1 MCRAEGM
8 GVAPWGALG
17 AGLFKTVSEEGSSW
31 KAVANDQQKEQREKD
46 SARKAIVPPTAN
58 EIAICEKLEEM
69 AKRKGTLMTSIAQSY
84 VMHKQPYV
92 FPIVGVRTLGHLKGN
107 IEALKVSLTRE
118 EIDELEAVVP
128 FDYGFPNSLFAVGG
142 RGSDVSGNETA
153 SDSFGNTMF
162 VRLREVGLPQPI
174 QLGQPEKK
182 KSTSWHDELYVKSEK
197 K

>member
-1 MCRAEGM
+1 
-8 GVAPWGALG
+8 
-17 AGLFKTVSEEGSSW
+17 
-31 KAVANDQQKEQREKD
+31 
-46 SARKAIVPPTAN
+46 
-58 EIAICEKLEEM
+58 M

-92 FPIVGVRTLGHLKGN
+92 FPIVGVRTLAHLKGN
-107 IEALKVSLTRE
+107 IEALKVTLTRE

-128 FDYGFPNSLFAVGG
+128 FDYGFPTSMFALGG

-153 SDSFGNTMF
+153 ADGFGNTMF

-174 QLGQPEKK
+174 QLGEPERKRK
-182 KSTSWHDELYVKSEK
+182 GTSWHDNLYTKEEK